1 METLRPST
9 KARQR
14 LVEHPAREG
23 LSVCCM
29 TSGRRPALLAGVLEP
44 LRRVADEIVVAA
56 EAPRA
61 RAVHE
66 AVSGLADSVLSFPAT
81 SPADRPIAWLFRSCA
96 GRWIFNVD
104 DDEGPSPRLVAALP
118 ALLERRDVTHAWIAR
133 RWVYPTR
140 NSYIVSAPWGTEF
153 QLRLVRADERFLQF
167 SDDFHRPVVCHG
179 PSMYVDAPLWHLDTV
194 MNPAADR
201 RRKAASYERER
212 PGMRLAGLSHNVG
225 LYVPELYPDLQ
236 VAAVPDEDRAVI
248 AAALAGKGR
257 HENGRSTAFVEA
269 TTAEI
274 DREWVGAPFGDD
286 LYGAQLEVVTIPH
299 AMYAGTQ
306 TTVDVRVRNRGD
318 RTWSWGREA
327 RPEIMLAYRWWAHGA
342 PVPDRAALQTALPLD
357 IRPGA
362 SEVVPVHVVP
372 PDRPGRYELEVDLLH
387 HRVRPFAAAVLS
399 EVEVRPRRRLAVI
412 APAGRVGQLAL
423 ELGLPPDVEPVV
435 LLRDRVDRDAYGDFE
450 TIPALRPYLLTGL
463 EGRGRLRTL
472 ASILSRTAALSRLSA
487 NHWSQPEYAALLR
500 LRDESDALLIEGPTW
515 EPDAA
520 FGREWAW
527 VAATALLWRL
537 RGKPV
542 FIRDGALPAGDGARE
557 RTVRGILGALGRAR

>member
-9 KARQR
+9 EARQR

-66 AVSGLADSVLSFPAT
+66 AVSGLADVVLSFPAT

-104 DDEGPSPRLVAALP
+104 DDEVLSPRLVAALP
-118 ALLERRDVTHAWIAR
+118 ALVERRDVTHAWIAR

-153 QLRLVRADERFLQF
+153 QLRFVRADERFLQF

-179 PSMYVDAPLWHLDTV
+179 PSVYVDAPLWHLDTV
-194 MNPAADR
+194 LNPAADR

-236 VAAVPDEDRAVI
+236 VAAVPDEDRAAI
-248 AAALAGKGR
+248 AAAMAGRGR
-257 HENGRSTAFVEA
+257 HEGGRPTAFVEA
-269 TTAEI
+269 AAAEV

-286 LYGAQLEVVTIPH
+286 LYRAQLEFVTIPH

-306 TTVDVRVRNRGD
+306 TTVDVRVTNRGD
-318 RTWSWGREA
+318 RTWPWGREA
-327 RPEIMLAYRWWAHGA
+327 RPEITLAYRWWARGA
-342 PVPDRAALQTALPLD
+342 TVPDRAALQTALPLD

-387 HRVRPFAAAVLS
+387 AGVRTFGAAVLS
-399 EVEVRPRRRLAVI
+399 EVDVRPGRRLAVI
-412 APAGRVGQLAL
+412 APADRVGELMAQL
-423 ELGLPPDVEPVV
+423 ELPPDVTPVV
-435 LLRDRVDRDAYGDFE
+435 LLRDHVDRDAYGDFE
-450 TIPALRPYLLTGL
+450 TVPALRPYLLTGL
-463 EGRGRLRTL
+463 EDRGRLWTL
-472 ASILSRTAALSRLSA
+472 TAILRRAAVVARSSE
-487 NHWSQPEYAALLR
+487 NHWSQPEYAELLR
-500 LRDESDALLIEGPTW
+500 LRDESDALLIGGSTW

-520 FGREWAW
+520 FGREWVW
-527 VAATALLWRL
+527 VTATALLWRL
-537 RGKPV
+537 SGKPV
-542 FIRDGALPAGDGARE
+542 FIRDGALPGGPGVRD
-557 RTVRGILGALGRAR
+557 RTVRRILGTIGRRR